1 MDDEKFSMGD
11 NPALND
17 VHEKLSQH
25 QLPDWITEHLQR
37 YRNDPVEGHWW
48 DARAFGGDERTPT
61 LLLTTRGRKTG
72 RVLVMPLIY
81 GVDGDRYILIGSK
94 GGAPEHP
101 AWYLNMVADPVV
113 DLQVSNDCF
122 KARARTAKGA
132 ERQRLFDMMTKIY
145 PPFPAYQER
154 TERELPVVVLE
165 RI

>member
-1 MDDEKFSMGD
+1 
-11 NPALND
+11 
-17 VHEKLSQH
+17 
-25 QLPDWITEHLQR
+25 
-37 YRNDPVEGHWW
+37 
-48 DARAFGGDERTPT
+48 
-61 LLLTTRGRKTG
+61 
-72 RVLVMPLIY
+72 
-81 GVDGDRYILIGSK
+81 
-94 GGAPEHP
+94 
-101 AWYLNMVADPVV
+101 MVADPVV